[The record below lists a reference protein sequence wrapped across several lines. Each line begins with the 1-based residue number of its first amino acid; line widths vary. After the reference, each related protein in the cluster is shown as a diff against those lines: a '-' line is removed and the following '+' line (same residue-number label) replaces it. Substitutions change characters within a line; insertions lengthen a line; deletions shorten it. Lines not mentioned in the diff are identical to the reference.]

1 MRRGGM
7 RQGAMRQGGMASV
20 RALIPAAV
28 LAAAAALL
36 TSACGGSSGGTGAT
50 AAAASQ
56 SPATAAASA
65 SPAATTPGG
74 SAASATASASPTPT
88 IDPGTLPQTHAMPAA
103 TDPVFAAGV
112 QDLWRAIVDDDPA
125 EAQPFFFPKTA
136 YIQVKAI
143 KNAASDYQNRLIAY
157 YDLDIHAAHKLLGA
171 DAKDAQ
177 FVSVT
182 VPAKA
187 AVWITPG
194 VEQNKLSYYRVYGTR
209 LTYTVGGRTKSIGLF
224 SLISW
229 RGVWYIVHLGPN
241 PRPVAGA
248 GAVYQPRG

>member
-1 MRRGGM
+1 MR
-7 RQGAMRQGGMASV
+7 SV
-20 RALIPAAV
+20 RALIPAVV
-28 LAAAAALL
+28 LAMAAAAL
-36 TSACGGSSGGTGAT
+36 TSACGGSSGGADDAG
-50 AAAASQ
+50 ASQ

-65 SPAATTPGG
+65 TTDAATP
-74 SAASATASASPTPT
+74 ASPTPSAT
-88 IDPGTLPQTHAMPAA
+88 PSPTPTVDPGTLPQTHAMPTA
-103 TDPVFAAGV
+103 TDPVFEAGV

-125 EAQPFFFPKTA
+125 EAQPFFFPKAA
-136 YIQVKAI
+136 YLQVKAI
-143 KNAASDYQNRLIAY
+143 KNAASDYQNRLIGY

-187 AVWITPG
+187 AIWITPG

-209 LTYTVGGRTKSIGLF
+209 LNYTVGGRAKSIGLF

-241 PRPVAGA
+241 PRPVVGA

>member
-1 MRRGGM
+1 MKS
-7 RQGAMRQGGMASV
+7 QGWMKSV
-20 RALIPAAV
+20 RALIPAVATALAV
-28 LAAAAALL
+28 AVASL
-36 TSACGGSSGGTGAT
+36 TSACGGSSAGTA

-56 SPATAAASA
+56 SPATTAVPATS
-65 SPAATTPGG
+65 AAT
-74 SAASATASASPTPT
+74 SASATPSATPSPTPT
-88 IDPGTLPQTHAMPAA
+88 VDPGTLPQTHAMPTA

-125 EAQPFFFPKTA
+125 EAQPFFFPKAA
-136 YIQVKAI
+136 YLQVKAI
-143 KNAASDYQNRLIAY
+143 KNAGSDYQNRLIGY

-171 DAKDAQ
+171 DAKNAQ

-241 PRPVAGA
+241 PRPVVGA

>member
-1 MRRGGM
+1 MK
-7 RQGAMRQGGMASV
+7 SV
-20 RALIPAAV
+20 RVLIPAALLAV
-28 LAAAAALL
+28 AASLTSGCGGSPSGSSAAAAQSPAA
-36 TSACGGSSGGTGAT
+36 SAAT
-50 AAAASQ
+50 AAATPDT
-56 SPATAAASA
+56 PATAG
-65 SPAATTPGG
+65 ATP
-74 SAASATASASPTPT
+74 SPTPT
-88 IDPGTLPQTHAMPAA
+88 VDPGTLPQTHAMPTA

-125 EAQPFFFPKTA
+125 EAQPFFFPKAA
-136 YIQVKAI
+136 YLQVKAI
-143 KNAASDYQNRLIAY
+143 KNAGTDYQNRLIAY

-187 AVWITPG
+187 AIWITPG

-241 PRPVAGA
+241 PRPVPGA